1 MLSVL
6 DVQGMEVYQEGDGQ
20 QGDGYQGNNQAVV
33 QQEGKREGVSID
45 GDIVSDGEQVTVR
58 VDIAQTLWC
67 GVHNG
72 DGSRIE
78 VTAPVGGTPV
88 MGW

>member
-1 MLSVL
+1 MYH
-6 DVQGMEVYQEGDGQ
+6 QGDGQ
-20 QGDGYQGNNQAVV
+20 HGDGHQRDNQAVV
-33 QQEGKREGVSID
+33 QQEGKRDGVSID
-45 GDIVSDGEQVTVR
+45 SDIVSDGEQVTVR
-58 VDIAQTLWC
+58 VDIVDSLRC

-78 VTAPVGGTPV
+78 VTAPVGGTLI